1 MFIRRAFPDET
12 NYLLKLMAQAVN
24 ESTMGYQENNEQKTF
39 ENFVPLLR
47 SGAYYLISADR
58 NMLTGW
64 VLIGKEFNSFS
75 NAKAGAIF
83 SLFVYP
89 QYRKLGIGK
98 ELMLAAIEELKNHG
112 FEKVQLNVFAGNP
125 ARLLY
130 EELGF
135 KEVSRIMEMD
145 LL

>member
-1 MFIRRAFPDET
+1 
-12 NYLLKLMAQAVN
+12 MAQAVN
-24 ESTMGYQENNEQKTF
+24 ESTMGYQENDEKKTF

-58 NMLTGW
+58 NVLTGW
-64 VLIGKEFNSFS
+64 ILVGREFNSFS
-75 NAKAGAIF
+75 NARVGAIF

-98 ELMLAAIEELKNHG
+98 ELMLAAIEELKKQG

-125 ARLLY
+125 ARFLY

-145 LL
+145 LI